1 MPNSKVVVDFK
12 GVHFSYKSQMIFRD
26 FNFQIE
32 TDQLISLIGVNGSGK
47 STFLKLIL
55 GLLKPNSGEIQLL
68 GLDPQSLEVRSQL
81 GIALQDIDFPSQ
93 IRVIEILK
101 FVCTQFKN
109 SYPLNDL
116 VEDFSLTDFQNKF
129 CSQLSGGMK
138 RRLALACA
146 FAGKPKVVLLD
157 EPSTGLDVQSRKQLI
172 STLKKYQKNQK
183 ALVIMISHY
192 PTEIIESV
200 DHFYLLKNGQI
211 EIISR
216 ERMGQMKQV
225 TEITFQTDSDLSH
238 FKNIQKKGNLYRL
251 VSTSSDDDI
260 RELCEKKINFNNLRV
275 NPLDS
280 ESLIEEM
287 F

>member
-1 MPNSKVVVDFK
+1 MPNQSVVVDFK
-12 GVHFSYKSQMIFRD
+12 SVSFSYQSQNIFEN

-32 TDQLISLIGVNGSGK
+32 SDQLISLIGVNGSGK

-55 GLLKPNSGEIQLL
+55 GLIKPQSGEIKLF
-68 GLDPQSLEVRSQL
+68 GLDPQSLAVRSQL

-93 IRVIEILK
+93 IRVIEILR
-101 FVCTQFKN
+101 FVCDQFKDT
-109 SYPLNDL
+109 YPLSDL
-116 VEDFSLTDFQNKF
+116 LIDFLLTDFQNKF

-172 STLKKYQKNQK
+172 ATLKKYQKNQN

-211 EIISR
+211 QIISR
-216 ERMGQMKQV
+216 ERMEQMKQV
-225 TEITFQTDSDLSH
+225 TEITFQTLNDMSH
-238 FKNIQKKGNLYRL
+238 YKNIQKNGNQYRL
-251 VSTSSDDDI
+251 VTVTPEADI
-260 RELCEKKINFNNLRV
+260 RELCEKKIQFNNLRV
-275 NPLDS
+275 SPLDS